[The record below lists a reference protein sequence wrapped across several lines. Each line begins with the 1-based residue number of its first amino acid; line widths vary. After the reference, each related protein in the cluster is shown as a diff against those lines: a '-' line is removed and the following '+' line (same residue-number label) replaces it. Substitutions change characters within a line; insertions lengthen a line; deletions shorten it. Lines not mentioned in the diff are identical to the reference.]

1 MNMYR
6 CINIFRDN
14 KGLPTDYL
22 LYNNNNNMTIKVKKE
37 KLKVEMKKGL
47 KVSNLRLTSDNRII
61 PYKENNSNIIT
72 LYHGSPKQF
81 FDLDS
86 SKGED
91 KHDYGRGFYLTPTIE
106 LAKEWAVCNI
116 DVDGYLHKYE
126 VDLTGLKVLDFDK
139 ENVLSWLAELMSHRD
154 ADTTASYIQNSK
166 IFVNKFKIDTSGYD
180 IIKGWRA
187 DASYFYIA
195 KQFVRNEVDLSILD
209 ELLKKGDLGIQ
220 YCLKSKKAFK
230 QTKEIIEDLSIV
242 PVNVYKEKYIYRDKK
257 AREEMRQLI
266 VSERNIYET
275 RFIDLI
281 RG

>member
-1 MNMYR
+1 MIVYE
-6 CINIFRDN
+6 CVDILRDN
-14 KGLPTDYL
+14 KGLPVYYILSD
-22 LYNNNNNMTIKVKKE
+22 NNSNTIKVKKE
-37 KLKVEMKKGL
+37 KLKIEMKKGIKVKNL
-47 KVSNLRLTSDNRII
+47 KLTSDNRII
-61 PYKENNSNIIT
+61 INKQNNRNIIT

-81 FDLDS
+81 FELDS

-116 DVDGYLHKYE
+116 DEDGYLHKYE
-126 VDLTGLKVLDFDK
+126 VDLTGLRILDFDK

-154 ADTTASYIQNSK
+154 ADTTQSYIQNSK

-195 KQFVRNEVDLSILD
+195 KQFVRNEIDLSILD

-220 YCLKSKKAFK
+220 YCLKSKKAFN
-230 QTKEIIEDLSIV
+230 QTREIREDLCIV
-242 PVNVYKEKYIYRDKK
+242 PVNIYKEKYVYRDKT

-266 VSERNIYET
+266 GSERNIYGT